1 MDRHDPNSVRIDA
14 SNVVI
19 TAREAV
25 PGTVVV
31 VEGWESFATVTVQ
44 RWEPA
49 DDGYATLYG
58 ADGVAR
64 GRFREGDYLEA
75 DPKSLSR

>member
-14 SNVVI
+14 SNVII

-31 VEGWESFATVTVQ
+31 TEGWASFATITVQ

-58 ADGVAR
+58 ADGIAH
-64 GRFREGDYLEA
+64 GRYRADEYLEA
-75 DPKSLSR
+75 APKSLV